1 MVYRLEV
8 AKSQAYFYSMGLSDN
23 TIIEWKGFF
32 HKNLVNLI
40 CLVNFLMEEEKD
52 SVYIKNIFK
61 EVEELKEVEEHP
73 ISKMLLLE
81 LKYYGSNQHDTP

>member
-23 TIIEWKGFF
+23 TIIEWKG
-32 HKNLVNLI
+32 NLLVFKKSV

-61 EVEELKEVEEHP
+61 EVEELKEVEEYP

-81 LKYYGSNQHDTP
+81 LKYYSYIDKEKV

>member
-1 MVYRLEV
+1 
-8 AKSQAYFYSMGLSDN
+8 
-23 TIIEWKGFF
+23 
-32 HKNLVNLI
+32 
-40 CLVNFLMEEEKD
+40 MEEEKD

-81 LKYYGSNQHDTP
+81 LKYYTSNQHDTPQIGFKDSHAFFRSTKEQ